1 MANGEVEFNASRGN
15 SHFRLSSNGHRRHS
29 QWSAPG
35 KHALLYIFAH
45 VNRGGNGS
53 AGISTD
59 SANGSAIGGDGG
71 NARRV
76 GDGGDG
82 GDTNAGGTPGAGG
95 SGGTVAGHHGV
106 AGHQL

>member
-1 MANGEVEFNASRGN
+1 MVDLADPTSVAGATAALV
-15 SHFRLSSNGHRRHS
+15 
-29 QWSAPG
+29 SAPT
-35 KHALLYIFAH
+35 L
-45 VNRGGNGS
+45 R
-53 AGISTD
+53 
-59 SANGSAIGGDGG
+59 NGSAIGGDGG

>member
-35 KHALLYIFAH
+35 KHALLSIFAH
-45 VNRGGNGS
+45 VNPGGNGS

-59 SANGSAIGGDGG
+59 SAKSAIGGDGG